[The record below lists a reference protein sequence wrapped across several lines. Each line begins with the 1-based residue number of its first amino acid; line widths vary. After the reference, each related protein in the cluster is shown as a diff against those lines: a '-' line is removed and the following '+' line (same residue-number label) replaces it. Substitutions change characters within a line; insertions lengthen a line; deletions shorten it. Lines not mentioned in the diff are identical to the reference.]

1 MTLAMGWTIFNLVL
15 LAVLTAAGVY
25 LFVLI
30 VRALKKYIGS
40 KEVRAEKRAAK
51 RTLGETL
58 KAHRTR
64 CHMTQEF
71 EAESLGVSRQ
81 TVSKWENGSADP
93 STTNLLAL
101 AKLYGVP
108 AEELIRGV
116 EANPAAGKAE
126 RGAE

>member
-1 MTLAMGWTIFNLVL
+1 MAFAVWWGILNL
-15 LAVLTAAGVY
+15 VLTAALLAAVVY

-40 KEVRAEKRAAK
+40 RVVREEKQAVK

-64 CHMTQEF
+64 CQMTQEF

-81 TVSKWENGSADP
+81 TVSKWENGGS
-93 STTNLLAL
+93 L
-101 AKLYGVP
+101 
-108 AEELIRGV
+108 R
-116 EANPAAGKAE
+116 
-126 RGAE
+126 

>member
-1 MTLAMGWTIFNLVL
+1 MAFAAWWGILNLVL
-15 LAVLTAAGVY
+15 TVALLAAVVY

-40 KEVRAEKRAAK
+40 REVRAEKQAVK
-51 RTLGETL
+51 RTLGEIL

-64 CHMTQEF
+64 CQMTQVF

-93 STTNLLAL
+93 STTNLLAV
-101 AKLYGVP
+101 AKLYDVP
-108 AEELIRGV
+108 AEELLREV
-116 EANPAAGKAE
+116 E
-126 RGAE
+126 R

>member
-1 MTLAMGWTIFNLVL
+1 MAFAVWWGILNL
-15 LAVLTAAGVY
+15 VLTAALLAAVVY

-40 KEVRAEKRAAK
+40 REVREEKQAVK

-81 TVSKWENGSADP
+81 TVSKWENGVSH
-93 STTNLLAL
+93 S
-101 AKLYGVP
+101 
-108 AEELIRGV
+108 
-116 EANPAAGKAE
+116 
-126 RGAE
+126 

>member
-1 MTLAMGWTIFNLVL
+1 MDIGKKLCERRRELGLSQTELAE
-15 LAVLTAAGVY
+15 
-25 LFVLI
+25 
-30 VRALKKYIGS
+30 ALKVY
-40 KEVRAEKRAAK
+40 
-51 RTLGETL
+51 
-58 KAHRTR
+58 
-64 CHMTQEF
+64 
-71 EAESLGVSRQ
+71 GVNVTNQ
-81 TVSKWENGSADP
+81 AVSKWENGSADP

>member
-1 MTLAMGWTIFNLVL
+1 MKMAVWLTTLNIL
-15 LAVLTAAGVY
+15 LAVVLAAAAVY
-25 LFVLI
+25 LFVLV
-30 VRALKKYIGS
+30 VRALKRYIAT
-40 KEVRAEKRAAK
+40 KEVRDEKQAAK

-58 KAHRTR
+58 KEHRTR
-64 CHMTQEF
+64 CRMTQEF

>member
-1 MTLAMGWTIFNLVL
+1 MIWVTVWAIFNLLL

-25 LFVLI
+25 LFVLL

-40 KEVRAEKRAAK
+40 REVRAEKQAAK

-101 AKLYGVP
+101 AKLYGVA
-108 AEELIRGV
+108 AEELLRGIDRR
-116 EANPAAGKAE
+116 EE
-126 RGAE
+126 

>member
-1 MTLAMGWTIFNLVL
+1 MAFAVWWGILNL
-15 LAVLTAAGVY
+15 VLTAALLAAVMY

-40 KEVRAEKRAAK
+40 REVREEKQAVK

-64 CHMTQEF
+64 CQMTQEF

-101 AKLYGVP
+101 AKLYGVA
-108 AEELIRGV
+108 AEELLLGIDRS
-116 EANPAAGKAE
+116 EE
-126 RGAE
+126 

>member
-1 MTLAMGWTIFNLVL
+1 MKMAVWLTTLNIL
-15 LAVLTAAGVY
+15 LAVVLAAAAVY
-25 LFVLI
+25 LFVLV
-30 VRALKKYIGS
+30 VRALKRYIDT
-40 KEVRAEKRAAK
+40 KEVRDEKQVAK

-58 KAHRTR
+58 KEHRTR
-64 CHMTQEF
+64 CRMTQEF
-71 EAESLGVSRQ
+71 EAEALGVSRQ

>member
-1 MTLAMGWTIFNLVL
+1 MAFAAWWGILNLVL
-15 LAVLTAAGVY
+15 TVALLAAVVY

-40 KEVRAEKRAAK
+40 REVRAEKQAVK

-64 CHMTQEF
+64 CQMTQEF

-101 AKLYGVP
+101 AKLYGVA
-108 AEELIRGV
+108 AEELLREIDRS
-116 EANPAAGKAE
+116 EE
-126 RGAE
+126 